1 MNKLV
6 LLGGGH
12 SHVVALKLWYQKPLE
27 NIEIILISDV
37 EKTPYSGMLPAHLA
51 NYYTFDETHI
61 NLVKLAKKYGFKL
74 IIDTV
79 INIDAINQQV
89 IVKSGQ
95 KINYNLLSI
104 DIGCTPEKSHIMIA
118 DNCAIPAK
126 PVPQLLQKWQE
137 IINYCQK
144 NPTQKLIINI
154 VGGGAGGVELAL
166 NMHHRF
172 NQITDNF
179 SINLLTKGDKLVK
192 IHNDYASYKLT
203 ETLREKR
210 INIYFNSE
218 VNSIF
223 ADHITTTS
231 GLVLSCN
238 YTFLVTNG
246 VGAQWL
252 KQTDITTDEKGFI
265 LIKDTL
271 QSISHSNIFATGDI
285 ATMVNYS
292 YPKAGVFAVRQGKS
306 LAQNWRNWWQNKP
319 LKSDQPQSLY
329 LSLIGLGG
337 RRALMIWGY
346 LGFDSPLLWY
356 WKEFLDRRFIR
367 VYSDSR

>member
-6 LLGGGH
+6 LVGGGH

-27 NIEIILISDV
+27 NVEIILISDV

-51 NYYTFDETHI
+51 DYYTFDETHI
-61 NLVKLAKKYGFKL
+61 NLAKLAQKYGFKL

-79 INIDAINQQV
+79 VNIDTIHQQV
-89 IVKSGQ
+89 IVKSGE

-104 DIGCTPEKSHIMIA
+104 DIGCTPEKSQISGA
-118 DNCAIPAK
+118 KNYAIPAK

-137 IINYCQK
+137 VINYCQK
-144 NPTQKLIINI
+144 NSTQHLILNI

-166 NMHHRF
+166 NMHHRLK
-172 NQITDNF
+172 QITNSF
-179 SINLLTKGDKLVK
+179 TINLLTKGDKLVK

-203 ETLREKR
+203 ETLRER
-210 INIYFNSE
+210 GINIYFNSQ
-218 VNSIF
+218 VNSIYK
-223 ADHITTTS
+223 DHLTTIS
-231 GLVLSCN
+231 GLILPCH

-246 VGAQWL
+246 VGALWL
-252 KQTDITTDEKGFI
+252 KETDIATNEKGFI
-265 LIKDTL
+265 LIKNTL
-271 QSISHSNIFATGDI
+271 QSISHDNIFASGDI
-285 ATMVNYS
+285 ATMVNYA
-292 YPKAGVFAVRQGKS
+292 YPKAGVFAVRQGKP
-306 LAQNWRNWWQNKP
+306 LAENWRNWWQNKP
-319 LKSDQPQSLY
+319 LQPYQPQCLY

-346 LGFDSPLLWY
+346 LAFDSPLLWY

-367 VYSDSR
+367 LHSH